1 MSGETDQHRDLKR
14 LALAWAW
21 ERGYRLAAQEVC
33 LPHLRFRIDVA
44 AYRPESVPVHTASG
58 RRTRA
63 PVVGTTAIFECKQA
77 RADFL
82 NDGRRVELLTRRL
95 EILAARKMR
104 HETRLRLQYPSL
116 RNGDTLFAEYES
128 CDFTRSGDLLYLRDL
143 RQLQT
148 ATRQLHA
155 QTKFE
160 KLTQWRAAN
169 LHYVVAEAGL
179 LRAHELPDGWGLLV
193 RNDQNNALELVT
205 KPRWHDVIESGRLT
219 MLQQIAAAGT
229 RTIYRELGIGFAT

>member
-1 MSGETDQHRDLKR
+1 VSGETEQHRELKR

-21 ERGYRLAAQEVC
+21 ERGYRLAAQEVS
-33 LPHLRFRIDVA
+33 LPQLRFRIDVA
-44 AYRPESVPVHTASG
+44 AYRPETVPVQTANG
-58 RRTRA
+58 RRARA

-82 NDGRRVELLTRRL
+82 NDGRRIELLTQRL
-95 EILAARKMR
+95 EILAARKTR
-104 HETRLRLQYPSL
+104 HESRLRLQYPSL

-128 CDFTRSGDLLYLRDL
+128 CDFARSGDALYLRDL
-143 RQLQT
+143 RQLET
-148 ATRQLHA
+148 AARQLHA

-169 LHYVVAEAGL
+169 LHYVVAEPGL

-193 RNDQNNALELVT
+193 RNNKNNTLDLIT
-205 KPRWHDVIESGRLT
+205 KPRWHDAIESGRLT

-229 RTIYRELGIGFAT
+229 RIIYRELGIGFAR